1 MFIVQ
6 KNEASSKTV
15 RMPNVLIE
23 QLEEIAA
30 DEDISFNQLVV
41 QCCEYALA
49 NLPKSDGK
57 ISCTEQFLKKKKQY
71 KTAFIKH
78 MAEASNASEQSLSQM
93 FTDAIFPAKSHNAE
107 LGIDLY
113 DILCGKIGIEDYRL
127 ALERYFAEGKKKN
140 PAALAR
146 DYANA
151 ARHLKEFVE
160 QADLL

>member
-6 KNEASSKTV
+6 KNEASNKTV

-49 NLPKSDGK
+49 NLPKGDGK
-57 ISCTEQFLKKKKQY
+57 IACTEQFLKKKKQY
-71 KTAFIKH
+71 KTAFIEY
-78 MAEASNASEQSLSQM
+78 MMETSEASEQSLSQM
-93 FTDAIFPAKSHNAE
+93 FTDAIFPAKSHNAD
-107 LGIDLY
+107 LRIDLY
-113 DILCGKIGIEDYRL
+113 DILCGKVSIADYRT
-127 ALERYFAEGKKKN
+127 ALESYFIREKKKN

-146 DYANA
+146 SYANA
-151 ARHLKEFVE
+151 VKHLKEFAE
-160 QADLL
+160 RTNLL